1 MVSGGCWPTSI
12 SGTQE
17 LKEALNASTLIC
29 LSAPACSQVLL
40 CQVWNLGTPV
50 TLVSVERSKGEGR
63 GHTSFTAGTKKSLPT
78 GAMAGTVHN
87 PSCGAPCQLHSRGV
101 KPLQRC
107 STQALPK
114 KQELRE
120 DNTWMELTQSPCALL
135 ICGVG
140 RAEVTG
146 VAHPCSHPNPEHP
159 SLQGMSPFLKWLS
172 SSYLKVCF
180 AYNSLLF
187 PCPPPSKQFLSLHL
201 VSPASKT
208 KPLKEHLDLHI
219 CAGFFKSI

>member
-1 MVSGGCWPTSI
+1 MLTYIHLRNTGAEGSLECQHFDLPLCPSLFAGIAVSGL
-12 SGTQE
+12 E
-17 LKEALNASTLIC
+17 F
-29 LSAPACSQVLL
+29 
-40 CQVWNLGTPV
+40 
-50 TLVSVERSKGEGR
+50 
-63 GHTSFTAGTKKSLPT
+63 GHSSHFSECREEQGWGKRTHQLYSWDRKSLPT

-87 PSCGAPCQLHSRGV
+87 PSRGAPCQLHSRGV